1 MTASRARHYYDLLRH
16 AGRWLR
22 SARFSYARTGADRA
36 GVAGSPSLT
45 GQGLFVISSKLQLR
59 ECDVVAFGE
68 ALVPGYPRRRFSTL
82 MRLAPCPP
90 GLRFWGTAASRSLCV
105 RRSGYCGSALPSTS
119 RPVAAL
125 LPAKSDRVGKPSPMP
140 FLTSLLRSPHSIS
153 QLCHR
158 DSFCDSPRRHHDSFA
173 DVTIGSLSLG
183 SDADRRYSTGPE
195 PPGRLF
201 TRDI

>member
-1 MTASRARHYYDLLRH
+1 MAANRTRHYYELLSH

-82 MRLAPCPP
+82 MPR
-90 GLRFWGTAASRSLCV
+90 T
-105 RRSGYCGSALPSTS
+105 LPSG
-119 RPVAAL
+119 PAL
-125 LPAKSDRVGKPSPMP
+125 LGDRG
-140 FLTSLLRSPHSIS
+140 FSI
-153 QLCHR
+153 
-158 DSFCDSPRRHHDSFA
+158 A
-173 DVTIGSLSLG
+173 
-183 SDADRRYSTGPE
+183 
-195 PPGRLF
+195 
-201 TRDI
+201 